1 MTDGLAPQTLG
12 ETPRSLKRHDFVGR
26 YGLLREHLGI
36 DELPVL
42 GLEIRL
48 GDPTGH

>member
-1 MTDGLAPQTLG
+1 MTDAPQLLG
-12 ETPRSLKRHDFVGR
+12 KFSVSLKRHDFVGG

-42 GLEIRL
+42 ALEIRL